1 MKRAF
6 VRALWGDYKE
16 NLEKEDLEFNIDL
29 EQGQVKRRDRTDGFI
44 NAFLKDKKKV
54 NHCIDPLHIYII
66 GKNNL
71 EYLKS
76 KGFENLHLIC
86 DKPFKYDPIRRT
98 WWQKL
103 EVLKYAMEDFD
114 EIVYLDWDTYLA
126 REIPDN
132 FWDSLGKKDIF
143 QACLRKYA
151 CKKLCHREGNGA
163 NKLVSQGGFIYMRDK
178 SIPEQLFKYAAM
190 PGNKWL
196 DETAYARYT
205 DSLTNGWQGTKKY
218 FELFEPEWMV
228 VSAGIFNNVKP
239 NSCFVHK

>member
-1 MKRAF
+1 MKQITRDEYCTILAVKDSGYNISDKTMDYCYYNKKITKQMQREIKLAF
-6 VRALWGDYKE
+6 D
-16 NLEKEDLEFNIDL
+16 
-29 EQGQVKRRDRTDGFI
+29 
-44 NAFLKDKKKV
+44 AFLKDKKKV

-163 NKLVSQGGFIYMRDK
+163 NK
-178 SIPEQLFKYAAM
+178 
-190 PGNKWL
+190 
-196 DETAYARYT
+196 
-205 DSLTNGWQGTKKY
+205 
-218 FELFEPEWMV
+218 
-228 VSAGIFNNVKP
+228 
-239 NSCFVHK
+239 